1 MRIMFMIVVFFARAA
16 MTFYSS
22 ACAPQGHS
30 GHNGNTPDASTST
43 LAIDSHP
50 PSASTEVNH
59 DSSTSIPNEGD
70 QPHLAPAGA
79 SVGSPNYTLLVSV
92 LAVVAVTFGTVFYLK
107 RKEAPDLSANQTPV
121 VTRKL
126 RQ

>member
-1 MRIMFMIVVFFARAA
+1 MRKMILIVAFLPLAA
-16 MTFYSS
+16 MTFYFS
-22 ACAPQGHS
+22 ACAPQVHS
-30 GHNGNTPDASTST
+30 DHDGRTPDAPTST

-59 DSSTSIPNEGD
+59 DSSTSIHSEGN
-70 QPHLAPAGA
+70 QPHSAAAEA

-107 RKEAPDLSANQTPV
+107 RKEAPALSANQTPV
-121 VTRKL
+121 ATRKL
-126 RQ
+126 KQ

>member
-1 MRIMFMIVVFFARAA
+1 MRKMLLIVAFLPLAA
-16 MTFYSS
+16 MTFYFS
-22 ACAPQGHS
+22 ACAPQVHS
-30 GHNGNTPDASTST
+30 DHDGRTPDAPTST

-59 DSSTSIPNEGD
+59 DSSTSIHSEGN
-70 QPHLAPAGA
+70 QPHSAAAEA

-107 RKEAPDLSANQTPV
+107 RKEAPASLAGQSPPGP
-121 VTRKL
+121 KG
-126 RQ
+126 